1 MRSFLK
7 AGFAAAWL
15 ALASAAVASPTIEL
29 KDGSRIQG
37 DIQGIK
43 DGVYTVM
50 SPSLGAVQVT
60 QENIARIVYDG
71 SSANR
76 TDTPARDDG
85 MRQEIQQVQQVQQR
99 LAQDPEAMKAIMSLQ
114 NDPQIQAILNDPAI
128 MQAIEKGDYTSLL
141 DNDKI
146 KALESNPQLNQVLQQ
161 QAH

>member
-1 MRSFLK
+1 MKSFLK

-15 ALASAAVASPTIEL
+15 ALASAALASPTIEL

-76 TDTPARDDG
+76 SDAPARDGG
-85 MRQEIQQVQQVQQR
+85 MSQEIQQVQQR

-146 KALESNPQLNQVLQQ
+146 KALESNPQVNQVLQQ

>member
-1 MRSFLK
+1 MRTFLE

-15 ALASAAVASPTIEL
+15 ALASAALASPTIEL

-60 QENIARIVYDG
+60 QENIARIVYDD

-76 TDTPARDDG
+76 TDAPARDGG
-85 MRQEIQQVQQVQQR
+85 MGQEIQQVQQR
-99 LAQDPEAMKAIMSLQ
+99 LAQDPEPMKAIMSL
-114 NDPQIQAILNDPAI
+114 
-128 MQAIEKGDYTSLL
+128 
-141 DNDKI
+141 
-146 KALESNPQLNQVLQQ
+146 
-161 QAH
+161 

>member
-15 ALASAAVASPTIEL
+15 ALASAALASPTIEL

-76 TDTPARDDG
+76 SDTPARNDG
-85 MRQEIQQVQQVQQR
+85 MSQEIQQVQQR

>member
-1 MRSFLK
+1 MRSFFK

-15 ALASAAVASPTIEL
+15 GLASAAAASPTIEL

-37 DIQGIK
+37 DVQGIK

-50 SPSLGAVQVT
+50 SPSLGAVRVA

-71 SSANR
+71 SGANR
-76 TDTPARDDG
+76 TDPPTRDDDAS
-85 MRQEIQQVQQVQQR
+85 RQIQQVQQR
-99 LAQDPEAMKAIMSLQ
+99 LAQDPEAMKAILSLQ
-114 NDPQIQAILNDPAI
+114 DDPQIQAILNDPAI

-146 KALESNPQLNQVLQQ
+146 KALESNPKLNELLQQ